1 MTDSH
6 RSRWSDERR
15 EGVGSQKSRPL
26 GHFDRF
32 EPRLGSARPMERANR
47 RERPLASI
55 GFFTFTTYI
64 TAAMKRIPVGP
75 LRAFDVAARHLN
87 LSAAAE
93 ELNVTHA
100 AVSRQVKQLE
110 QRLGVQ
116 LFERLPR
123 GLKLTAHGALLAEG
137 TREAFDR
144 LASAIEDV
152 SLPAVRRKLTIST
165 FASLSA
171 RWLMPRVG
179 SFSALFTDVDL
190 QVVTS
195 TRLVDFARE
204 DVDIGIRFGGGH
216 YPGLHVVPLFK
227 PQDIVVASPALLK
240 RGAPLKTFGDLKH
253 YTLLHDDSHR
263 SWTRWLDAVGAK
275 DVNPRRG
282 IICGDRNSML
292 QAALEG
298 QGIALASV
306 VFAANDLA
314 AGRLVRVFDVEVA
327 SPFAIWAVCL
337 PRRLNDPVVS
347 GALDWLVRE
356 AQQSGDAYPPPAP

>member
-1 MTDSH
+1 
-6 RSRWSDERR
+6 
-15 EGVGSQKSRPL
+15 
-26 GHFDRF
+26 
-32 EPRLGSARPMERANR
+32 
-47 RERPLASI
+47 
-55 GFFTFTTYI
+55 
-64 TAAMKRIPVGP
+64 MKRIPVGP

-87 LSAAAE
+87 LSAAAAD
-93 ELNVTHA
+93 LNVTHA

-110 QRLGVQ
+110 QRLGVK

-137 TREAFDR
+137 TRDAFDR

-165 FASLSA
+165 FASLAA

-179 SFSALFTDVDL
+179 AFSTLFPEVDL

-204 DVDIGIRFGGGH
+204 DVDIGIRFGSGR

-227 PQDIVVASPALLK
+227 PQEIVIASPALLK
-240 RGAPLKTFGDLKH
+240 RGAPLRTYTDLKH

-263 SWTRWLDAVGAK
+263 PWTRWLEAVGAK
-275 DVNPRRG
+275 GVNARRG
-282 IICGDRNSML
+282 IICGDRNAML

-298 QGIALASV
+298 QGIALASH
-306 VFAANDLA
+306 VFVAGDLA
-314 AGRLVRVFDVEVA
+314 SGRLVRVFETEVA
-327 SPFAIWAVCL
+327 SPFAIYAVCL
-337 PRRLNDPVVS
+337 PRRLNDPTVS
-347 GALDWLVRE
+347 GAMDWLARE